1 MTQLT
6 DNIRRAAALIDRARC
21 VVALAGAGLSAGSGI
36 PTYRGPGGLW
46 TQHGTPPLLSYQEFA
61 SDPAAWWQKRLDA
74 EVDPSHPVYQM
85 KQAVD
90 RAVPNAGHLAL
101 AEMERR
107 GILRCVITQNV
118 DDLQNA
124 AGSKAVLEI
133 HGNRNRL
140 RCLQCGLRFPRS
152 DFEATLS
159 HHPDPLP
166 GSPEPLPSHPEPS
179 SHHPE
184 PVEGAGLV
192 NAPPLCRECGGI
204 LKLDTVMFGE
214 PIPQDTLQACR
225 EAAEQ
230 SDCMLLVGTSG
241 TVNPAARLPLVA
253 KERGATLIEVNPEQ
267 TPLTQWCDL
276 ALAGPA
282 DAILPQLLHSI

>member
-1 MTQLT
+1 MTQPL
-6 DNIRRAAALIDRARC
+6 DNICQAAALISRARY

-36 PTYRGPGGLW
+36 PTYRGAGGLW

-61 SDPAAWWQKRLDA
+61 SDPAAWWQRRLAA

-90 RAVPNAGHLAL
+90 RATPNAGHLAL

-118 DDLQNA
+118 DNLQNV
-124 AGSKAVLEI
+124 AGSHAVLEI

-140 RCLQCGLRFPRS
+140 RCLQCGLRFHRS
-152 DFEATLS
+152 DFEAQLS
-159 HHPDPLP
+159 A
-166 GSPEPLPSHPEPS
+166 
-179 SHHPE
+179 HPE
-184 PVEGAGLV
+184 PVEGAGL
-192 NAPPLCRECGGI
+192 AGSPPLCVECGGV

-214 PIPQDTLQACR
+214 PIPTDTLQACR
-225 EAAEQ
+225 EAAEMC
-230 SDCMLLVGTSG
+230 DCMLLVGTSG

-253 KERGATLIEVNPEQ
+253 QERGAALIEVNPEPTSL
-267 TPLTQWCDL
+267 TPWCDVVL
-276 ALAGPA
+276 TGPA
-282 DAILPQLLHSI
+282 DDILPRLLNRL

>member
-1 MTQLT
+1 MTQLA
-6 DNIRRAAALIDRARC
+6 DNIQQAAALITSARY

-36 PTYRGPGGLW
+36 PTYRGAGGLW

-61 SDPAAWWQKRLDA
+61 LDPAAWWQRRLAA

-90 RAVPNAGHLAL
+90 RAAPNAGHLAL

-118 DDLQNA
+118 DNLQTV
-124 AGSKAVLEI
+124 AGSSAVLEI

-140 RCLQCGLRFPRS
+140 RCLECGLRFPRDS
-152 DFEATLS
+152 APALRPST
-159 HHPDPLP
+159 
-166 GSPEPLPSHPEPS
+166 GSGPTGTNAARPEL
-179 SHHPE
+179 
-184 PVEGAGLV
+184 VEG
-192 NAPPLCRECGGI
+192 PPLCGECGGV

-225 EAAEQ
+225 EAAERC
-230 SDCMLLVGTSG
+230 DCMLLVGTSG

-253 KERGATLIEVNPEQ
+253 QERGATLIEVNPEPTSL
-267 TPLTQWCDL
+267 TPWCDVVL
-276 ALAGPA
+276 TGPA
-282 DAILPQLLHSI
+282 DDILPQLLNRL